1 VGRSEQTPG
10 ASPFSADQQQQVA
23 QQQVQQQQQEQPQAT
38 LSPSPSLYNITAA
51 NVIAQ
56 QPSQS
61 LQRLLSGTARGR
73 RAASL
78 TPRQQQ
84 SATSIPSPLPV
95 SAPLTAA
102 NSSEFVSNA
111 HGELPIVQLQPSG
124 VVAMISEADTD
135 MDDEEGTCEICF
147 DAAAVVAL
155 QQCGHT
161 LCVCCCKE
169 LCKLHHFK
177 PGLCPY
183 CR

>member
-1 VGRSEQTPG
+1 MGKSEQTPA

-23 QQQVQQQQQEQPQAT
+23 PQQEQQQQGA
-38 LSPSPSLYNITAA
+38 LSPSPSLYNLMAA
-51 NVIAQ
+51 NIITQ
-56 QPSQS
+56 LPSQS
-61 LQRLLSGTARGR
+61 LQRLLSGTGRGR
-73 RAASL
+73 RAASV

-84 SATSIPSPLPV
+84 SATSIPSPLLV

-102 NSSEFVSNA
+102 NSSEFASSA

-135 MDDEEGTCEICF
+135 IDDEEGTCEICF